1 MRQNRIR
8 GEWAGSSHLKERY
21 NELKKAHEEFQKLID
36 SGYEITAVKKVKRPR
51 IQKTQQPKYVVTLV
65 FGRELKMTIE
75 EYNTRGQ
82 GFKKVREIY

>member
-21 NELKKAHEEFQKLID
+21 DELKKAHEEFQKLID
-36 SGYEITAVKKVKRPR
+36 SGYEITTVKKVKRPR

-75 EYNTRGQ
+75 EYNT
-82 GFKKVREIY
+82 

>member
-1 MRQNRIR
+1 MRQNRIK

-21 NELKKAHEEFQKLID
+21 DELKKAHEEFQKLLD
-36 SGYEITAVKKVKRPR
+36 SGYEITAVKKVRRPR
-51 IQKTQQPKYVVTLV
+51 IQKAQQPKYVVTLV

>member
-21 NELKKAHEEFQKLID
+21 DELKKAHEEFQKLLD
-36 SGYEITAVKKVKRPR
+36 SGYEITAVKRVRRPR

>member
-8 GEWAGSSHLKERY
+8 GEWAGCSNLKERY
-21 NELKKAHEEFQKLID
+21 DELLQAHKEFQKLLD
-36 SGYEITAVKKVKRPR
+36 SGYEITAVKKARRPR